1 MNQPTTYQ
9 DYYEMMKKFA
19 EENKL
24 QSFKLRFIVQYKQD
38 GSETITD
45 FYTMLTTATG
55 RTFATA
61 NTDFNKLLENI
72 ESTVKL

>member
-1 MNQPTTYQ
+1 MSQPTPYR

-24 QSFKLRFIVQYKQD
+24 QNYKLRFIVQYEQD
-38 GSETITD
+38 GTETITD

-72 ESTVKL
+72 ESTVNI

>member
-1 MNQPTTYQ
+1 MSELTTYL

-24 QSFKLRFIVQYKQD
+24 QSFKLRFIVQYEQN
-38 GSETITD
+38 GTETITD